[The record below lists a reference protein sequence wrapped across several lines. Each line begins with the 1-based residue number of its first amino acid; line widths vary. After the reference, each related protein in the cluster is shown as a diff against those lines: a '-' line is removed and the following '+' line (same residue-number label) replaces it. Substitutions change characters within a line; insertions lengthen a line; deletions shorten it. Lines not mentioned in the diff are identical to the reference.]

1 MQVAFDIFDA
11 NQDEKITELDLFKT
25 TYMFNKGN
33 NKSEFETIFYQDICQ
48 ITKELTKSSNKKFE

>member
-11 NQDEKITELDLFKT
+11 NQDEKITELDLFKM

-33 NKSEFETIFYQDICQ
+33 NKS
-48 ITKELTKSSNKKFE
+48 

>member
-33 NKSEFETIFYQDICQ
+33 NKSEFETIFYQDIC
-48 ITKELTKSSNKKFE
+48 